1 MARPPAVISRLAERA
16 GGLPSEV
23 SRQLRGFA
31 GNVDAARARLGEI
44 ATSLPPEAK
53 KELTRSAGRLALAAR
68 SPKKFLAALSAE
80 LERLINVLVPLA
92 ARKPL
97 PLKSAAQART
107 LVAVAAG
114 AAAAMAEGEE
124 LLAIFT
130 AGAAAA
136 PGAPAVAAAL
146 LTAWAVE
153 LWGTTSVRINQIR
166 AGGREV
172 DEDLLR
178 HEVTG
183 ALVGSDEGTS
193 PARRMGE
200 RVAQRAARRLARRW
214 AAGLA
219 PGVGI
224 LYDAYDAQRSVRDVT
239 RLPID
244 GHTLRSPPAVR

>member
-1 MARPPAVISRLAERA
+1 MARQPAVISRLAERA
-16 GGLPSEV
+16 AGLPTEV
-23 SRQLRGFA
+23 SRQLRGLA

-44 ATSLPPEAK
+44 AAGLPPEAK
-53 KELTRSAGRLALAAR
+53 KELTRSARRLALAAR
-68 SPKKFLAALSAE
+68 SPKKFVAALSAE
-80 LERLINVLVPLA
+80 LERLIDVLVPLA
-92 ARKPL
+92 GRTPL
-97 PLKSAAQART
+97 PLKSPTQART

-114 AAAAMAEGEE
+114 AAAAIAEGEE
-124 LLAIFT
+124 LVAVFT
-130 AGAAAA
+130 AGAAA